1 MCWKRYKNDM
11 RFLYISLK
19 SSFLLYGIYYITLND
34 YIDSNKNLIK
44 INGCVQLKLG
54 DYVPMIL
61 LHSSCVQVKE
71 KFSVISWCIEV
82 VVAKRDQ
89 HLPYH

>member
-1 MCWKRYKNDM
+1 MK
-11 RFLYISLK
+11 FLYITLK
-19 SSFLLYGIYYITLND
+19 SSFSLHGVSYITLND
-34 YIDSNKNLIK
+34 YIDVYKNLIK

-61 LHSSCVQVKE
+61 LHSSCVKAKE